1 MNDPYRLTDAPA
13 RGDADP
19 TPTVGDGDLSPAA
32 PPADRDRLTGLLW
45 VALAICV
52 GLNAMFSVISPDNLV
67 PSLVFG
73 VAALGCVGVLVARRL
88 RRRQP

>member
-1 MNDPYRLTDAPA
+1 MNDPYCLTDAPA
-13 RGDADP
+13 RGGAGP
-19 TPTVGDGDLSPAA
+19 SPTVGDDGPSPAV

-52 GLNAMFSVISPDNLV
+52 GLNAMFSVISPDNLL
-67 PSLVFG
+67 PSLAFG
-73 VAALGCVGVLVARRL
+73 VAALGCVGLLVARRL